1 VQRFEFKIS
10 PLTPL
15 KDLLPTP
22 PKVKKIAGPF
32 LSEDLA
38 RVPEVQFQA
47 PSARNVSGGEAT
59 RQTAHLIARIN
70 HLNDKKAE
78 GFLEALTGERADLA
92 GLPFA
97 MGDACRTKGERS
109 RQFARAVNSVRR
121 ALQSQQLT
129 PMSGPKRK
137 MEQKMEQEE
146 AEARILQSQQA
157 TPTGPPGGGSVAIT
171 ERSRAKA
178 GESFWDQYQA
188 ICIQEDKASAHADP
202 EQCEHIAPARIAALM
217 QVLMPE
223 SSGVRLGLV
232 KYLSTVPHVDATK
245 SLARLAIFSAEDEV
259 RKAAVDALKLRRE
272 RDYTDI
278 LVQGLRY
285 PLPAVAR
292 RAGEAVVKLERND
305 LLPKL
310 VDLLEEPDPRA
321 PTVKE
326 VNDKRVPVVREVVRI
341 NHHQSCLLCHA
352 PANTGKVAAET
363 LTAAVP
369 NPTEPLSAPSQG
381 YRNPTSA
388 DTTVRIDV
396 TYLRQDFSLL
406 QPVADANPWPE
417 MQRFDFMVR
426 TRTLTD
432 EEAAAYREQFDTRE
446 PGWPSPYQR
455 VALAALRDLTG
466 RDAEPTPEAW
476 RRLLKLTAEKR

>member
-1 VQRFEFKIS
+1 
-10 PLTPL
+10 L

-38 RVPEVQFQA
+38 GVPEVQFQA
-47 PSARNVSGGEAT
+47 PPAKNVPTGEAM

-109 RQFARAVNSVRR
+109 RQFARAVRSVRR

-129 PMSGPKRK
+129 PTSGPVT
-137 MEQKMEQEE
+137 
-146 AEARILQSQQA
+146 A
-157 TPTGPPGGGSVAIT
+157 T
-171 ERSRAKA
+171 ERMAPDEAVPDQKFREVREKKAIEVNVQRTGKA

-188 ICIQEDKASAHADP
+188 ICVQEDKAFARAEP
-202 EQCEHIAPARIAALM
+202 EQCEHIAPARVAALM

-223 SSGVRLGLV
+223 SSGLRLGLV

-245 SLARLAIFSAEDEV
+245 ALARMAVFSAEDEV

-278 LVQGLRY
+278 LLQGLRY
-285 PLPAVAR
+285 PLPTVAR

-326 VNDKRVPVVREVVRI
+326 VNDKRVPVVREVVRL

-388 DTTVRIDV
+388 DVTVRIDV

-417 MQRFDFMVR
+417 MQRFDFLVR

-432 EEAAAYREQFDTRE
+432 EEAAAYRDRFGKPV

-455 VALAALRDLTG
+455 VALAALRELTG

-476 RRLLKLTAEKR
+476 RRLLKLPAERR

>member
-1 VQRFEFKIS
+1 MRPAGRHFDFKIN

-32 LSEDLA
+32 LSEDLTG
-38 RVPEVQFQA
+38 VPEVQFQA
-47 PSARNVSGGEAT
+47 PPAKNIPNHEAT

-70 HLNDKKAE
+70 HLNDKKTD

-92 GLPFA
+92 GLPLA

-109 RQFARAVNSVRR
+109 RQFTRAVGSVRR
-121 ALQSQQLT
+121 ALQSQQVGM
-129 PMSGPKRK
+129 MSGP
-137 MEQKMEQEE
+137 
-146 AEARILQSQQA
+146 
-157 TPTGPPGGGSVAIT
+157 GGSVATT
-171 ERSRAKA
+171 ERRLKA

-188 ICIQEDKASAHADP
+188 ICIQEDKAAARADP

-223 SSGVRLGLV
+223 SSGLRLGLV
-232 KYLSTVPHVDATK
+232 KYLSTVPHVEATK
-245 SLARLAIFSAEDEV
+245 ALARLAIFSAEDEV
-259 RKAAVDALKLRRE
+259 RKAAVEALKVRRE
-272 RDYTDI
+272 RDYTD
-278 LVQGLRY
+278 LLMQGLRY
-285 PLPAVAR
+285 PLPVVAR

-321 PTVKE
+321 PTTQE

-341 NHHQSCLLCHA
+341 NHHQSCLLCHS
-352 PANTGKVAAET
+352 PANTGKVAPET

-369 NPTEPLSAPSQG
+369 NPTEPLTAPSQG
-381 YRNPTSA
+381 YQPSTST
-388 DTTVRIDV
+388 DVTVRIDV
-396 TYLRQDFSLL
+396 TYLRQDFSLM
-406 QPVADANPWPE
+406 QAVADAHPWPE
-417 MQRFDFMVR
+417 MQRFDFLVR

-432 EEAAAYREQFDTRE
+432 EEAAVYQEKFDKRE
-446 PGWPSPYQR
+446 PGRPSPYQR
-455 VALAALRDLTG
+455 VALATLRELTG

-476 RRLLKLTAEKR
+476 RRLLKLQAPSR

>member
-1 VQRFEFKIS
+1 VPGGSRSEPTPPREKQRFDFKIN

-22 PKVKKIAGPF
+22 PKVKKSAGPF

-38 RVPEVQFQA
+38 GVPEVQFQA
-47 PSARNVSGGEAT
+47 PPAKNIGNGEAM

-70 HLNDKKAE
+70 HLNDKKAD

-109 RQFARAVNSVRR
+109 RQFTRAVNSVRR
-121 ALQSQQLT
+121 AMQSQQGAT
-129 PMSGPKRK
+129 MSG
-137 MEQKMEQEE
+137 
-146 AEARILQSQQA
+146 
-157 TPTGPPGGGSVAIT
+157 PGGGSVAVT

-188 ICIQEDKASAHADP
+188 LCIQEDKASARADP
-202 EQCEHIAPARIAALM
+202 EQCEHIAPARVAALM

-223 SSGVRLGLV
+223 SSGLRLGLV
-232 KYLSTVPHVDATK
+232 KYLSTVPHVEATK
-245 SLARLAIFSAEDEV
+245 ALARLALFSAEDEV

-278 LVQGLRY
+278 LVQGLHY

-292 RAGEAVVKLERND
+292 RAGEAVVRLERND

-310 VDLLEEPDPRA
+310 VDLLEEPDPRT

-341 NHHQSCLLCHA
+341 NHHQSCLLCHS
-352 PANTGKVAAET
+352 PANTGKVAPET

-369 NPTEPLSAPSQG
+369 NPTEPLTPPSQG
-381 YRNPTSA
+381 YRQSASA
-388 DTTVRIDV
+388 DVTVRIDV
-396 TYLRQDFSLL
+396 TYLRQDFSML

-417 MQRFDFMVR
+417 MQRFDFLVR

-432 EEAAAYREQFDTRE
+432 EEATAYREQFDKRE

-476 RRLLKLTAEKR
+476 RRLLKLPAEQR